1 MQYRGGHCRR
11 PDADEKGVSKGDVPG
26 RPVMRAKTQARPRT
40 SNQSNL
46 PSATQLPLPVSSV
59 SSRTE
64 STARPT
70 WSRRNVAMRGSPAAG
85 QPSATESPPAGR
97 PAVGE
102 SSARRPAADDSCSK
116 TGGEVGTAF
125 GGIAVGPTSGG
136 AARAESAEKR
146 GGVEVGTGSE
156 AGSESDAA
164 GNLGSYITVQVAP
177 KLPRLLT
184 PKLGAPG
191 RPGLGGFALPPPLPK
206 EESEDSSSDDDDSDG
221 DGDEGGVAEPPK
233 PAPPAGVPDVALLDA
248 GVMAALARVSASRRE
263 QDVAAPKPFA
273 SPRKLPAGPFAP
285 KPGPPGPGR
294 GGRLG
299 FALPPPLPKKESE
312 DSSSDDDDDSD
323 GDGGGVAEPP
333 NPKPAPPAGVPDVA
347 LLHAGVMA
355 ALARANLSREG
366 EMTLFSKT

>member
-1 MQYRGGHCRR
+1 M
-11 PDADEKGVSKGDVPG
+11 
-26 RPVMRAKTQARPRT
+26 
-40 SNQSNL
+40 
-46 PSATQLPLPVSSV
+46 
-59 SSRTE
+59 
-64 STARPT
+64 
-70 WSRRNVAMRGSPAAG
+70 
-85 QPSATESPPAGR
+85 
-97 PAVGE
+97 
-102 SSARRPAADDSCSK
+102 
-116 TGGEVGTAF
+116 
-125 GGIAVGPTSGG
+125 
-136 AARAESAEKR
+136 
-146 GGVEVGTGSE
+146 
-156 AGSESDAA
+156 
-164 GNLGSYITVQVAP
+164 
-177 KLPRLLT
+177 
-184 PKLGAPG
+184 
-191 RPGLGGFALPPPLPK
+191 
-206 EESEDSSSDDDDSDG
+206 
-221 DGDEGGVAEPPK
+221 
-233 PAPPAGVPDVALLDA
+233 ALLDA

-273 SPRKLPAGPFAP
+273 SPRKLPAGPFPPKPGPLGPPDPGRGGRVGFVLPPPLPKEESEDSSSDSDGGMGGMAEPPKPAPPAGVPDVALLDAGVTAALARASVSRREQDVAAPKPFAPPQKLPAGPFAP